1 MSKYMQIKKGEAG
14 HLNARPLGFIK
25 NVFLMVTTITRS
37 YSIKRKRLEQ
47 GYDGS
52 SLGKWRHPEVRNRPL
67 R

>member
-1 MSKYMQIKKGEAG
+1 MSRYMQIKKGEAG

-52 SLGKWRHPEVRNRPL
+52 SLGK
-67 R
+67 